1 MEQKVK
7 VQEEKI
13 KVLQRERED
22 KEETIG
28 VLRKELNRTEQ
39 IRKELSIKVRIYCI
53 LICNEKK
60 NPYFVKKLNLD
71 KWYSVSLV
79 ILFRR

>member
-53 LICNEKK
+53 LICSEKK

-71 KWYSVSLV
+71 KWYSFSLV